1 MLCFRSLNQTIQIER
16 SLEGSWDFQSSFHEI
31 FPTLNLIEQSPLIS
45 LKLRSTSSLNLR
57 LQTLRTLFL
66 SKLWYQL
73 LTMELPIFVYKF
85 LIMQ

>member
-16 SLEGSWDFQSSFHEI
+16 SLEDSWNFQSSFHEL

-73 LTMELPIFVYKF
+73 LTMELPIFAYEF